1 MVFSTEVQAKVKQLI
16 ENAEKG
22 AHVQNVQNIID
33 LLQEENLVYTTKI
46 SPRFMHVHPENRDGV
61 GVNPVYVHEL
71 LVDVLKSGWNWREVR
86 PICCEVS
93 HRDCSRVTAF
103 NQELV
108 AQSKGLLANVEA
120 GTVKYASLAC
130 SHTSQMLRLLH
141 YQCSHDHEE
150 LCVDKHLSLDKLLN
164 RDKEF
169 HRAATEGLNWQIIAA
184 EVIEQHPSLPSLVQQ
199 SLNTGSQLQKGETEL
214 QMARRIHAM
223 LAAMVPGSPL
233 TYEQVRDRVSR
244 TKPACISSLPMIFK
258 FAIGFGGSQWLL
270 DTEVAAKA
278 CAPRALGPDFWEAC
292 SKDLKGHDFI
302 QLRHA
307 CLQLGYMAPEKYIS
321 AADVKGFFNN
331 QMLSNLVT
339 ADKLCA
345 KVRDLAGKAK
355 IKDVELIN
363 KFHRGCVSLTMNKKH
378 PEVTGLCE
386 TLEELAHVFVKEVHE
401 THHVLLTND
410 WDAFPPKAA
419 ATVPSKD
426 PRAEKGN
433 VLLGSNYR
441 KPFWS

>member
-1 MVFSTEVQAKVKQLI
+1 ML
-16 ENAEKG
+16 
-22 AHVQNVQNIID
+22 
-33 LLQEENLVYTTKI
+33 
-46 SPRFMHVHPENRDGV
+46 
-61 GVNPVYVHEL
+61 
-71 LVDVLKSGWNWREVR
+71 
-86 PICCEVS
+86 
-93 HRDCSRVTAF
+93 

-130 SHTSQMLRLLH
+130 SHTSQMLRWLH

-150 LCVDKHLSLDKLLN
+150 LCVDKRLSLDKLLN

-169 HRAATEGLNWQIIAA
+169 HKAATEGLNWQVIAA

-278 CAPRALGPDFWEAC
+278 CAPRTLGPDFWEAC

-321 AADVKGFFNN
+321 AADVKRFFNN

-441 KPFWS
+441 KPFWSCPKSRSLVILLFEAVY